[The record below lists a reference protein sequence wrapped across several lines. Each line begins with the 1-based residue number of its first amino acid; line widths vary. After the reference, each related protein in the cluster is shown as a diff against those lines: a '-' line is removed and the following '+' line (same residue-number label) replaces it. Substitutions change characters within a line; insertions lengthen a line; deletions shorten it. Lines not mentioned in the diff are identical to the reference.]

1 MPHFPLFG
9 YALQAPVCLFLRFS
23 VSLGRFLFFSD
34 ASDFSPV
41 FTFFAVNLLSILGGL
56 QCVSTRL
63 VSHDM
68 RYGRTPA
75 MFLLYPIPA
84 SNSFS
89 AQTPHRALPFR
100 IFVISKALHKLS
112 EAILWYL
119 FVRKTP
125 TGRRHCVLTR
135 RSIRT
140 CPRLLRR
147 HGAFW
152 TRGA

>member
-1 MPHFPLFG
+1 MSHFPLFG
-9 YALQAPVCLFLRFS
+9 YALQAHVCLFLRFS
-23 VSLGRFLFFSD
+23 VSLGRFLLFSD

-75 MFLLYPIPA
+75 MFLLYPIPT

-89 AQTPHRALPFR
+89 ALLCANTSTGPCVSRFCD
-100 IFVISKALHKLS
+100 KL
-112 EAILWYL
+112 AVVCGLGILSL
-119 FVRKTP
+119 FKP
-125 TGRRHCVLTR
+125 
-135 RSIRT
+135 IN
-140 CPRLLRR
+140 
-147 HGAFW
+147 
-152 TRGA
+152 